1 LLLLPLL
8 LHTAGSAGTAAAAA
22 AAMASM
28 EGYEPAEGL
37 PPVAYAK
44 LAGDNFVYYV
54 QSMMVTL
61 GRGGGGEA
69 GSDGEPDVDLGRE
82 KSISRKCVT

>member
-1 LLLLPLL
+1 
-8 LHTAGSAGTAAAAA
+8 
-22 AAMASM
+22 MASM
-28 EGYEPAEGL
+28 EYVPADGL

-61 GRGGGGEA
+61 GRGGGLDVGA
-69 GSDGEPDVDLGRE
+69 LADGEPDVDLGRE
-82 KSISRKCVT
+82 KSISRK